1 MTGILYIL
9 ALGLLMISAFK
20 SKAKTKKALKM
31 ALKSFL
37 KIAPLLVLI
46 LMVVSIVLY
55 FIPDHVIVKY
65 LGENNLFFG
74 FMIATIIGSISLIP
88 GFITFP
94 LCGLLLQQGV
104 SYLVLAAFTTTLMMV
119 GLLTF
124 PLEQEYFGTRIAVI
138 RNIASFMIAIIVSLA
153 IGIIYGEVL

>member
-20 SKAKTKKALKM
+20 SKAKTKKVLKM

-37 KIAPLLVLI
+37 KIVPLLVLI
-46 LMVVSIVLY
+46 LMIVSIVLY
-55 FIPDHVIVKY
+55 FIPDYVIVKY

-94 LCGLLLQQGV
+94 LCGLLLEQGV
-104 SYLVLAAFTTTLMMV
+104 SYLVLAAFSTTLMMV

-124 PLEQEYFGTRIAVI
+124 PLEKEYFGTRITVI